1 MRSCFIPALLL
12 LLSVPS
18 LADEGRRSW
27 PSHGY
32 RVRAPYESY
41 WVPPAGRHHLGRPHW
56 DDRPHHITYVPV
68 YREPRPVFIPA
79 PPPLPLPPP
88 PVTIHI
94 RLGF

>member
-1 MRSCFIPALLL
+1 MRSCLIPALLL
-12 LLSVPS
+12 LLSVPV

-27 PSHGY
+27 PPHGY
-32 RVRAPYESY
+32 RGRAPRESC
-41 WVPPAGRHHLGRPHW
+41 WAPPAAWHHPGRPYRVDH
-56 DDRPHHITYVPV
+56 PYHVTYVPV

-79 PPPLPLPPP
+79 PPLPPP